1 MRVFVTG
8 GTGFLGRHLI
18 RALVARGDE
27 VRALARGAEG
37 SETVT
42 AMGALPVAGDVSDA
56 DVLAAGAQG
65 CELVFHSAGIIREW
79 GDPQE
84 LYRVN
89 AGGTRRMLDA
99 AARAGARRLVHV
111 STEAVL
117 VDGRPIVQADETR
130 SLPRPDDVL
139 PGYPRSKN
147 LAEAAA
153 VAANG
158 PALEVVVV
166 RPRLI
171 WGRDDTSTTTKMA
184 DAVRTNRW
192 RWIDGGRYL
201 TSTCNVDNTVEGCL
215 LAAER
220 GTPGEAY
227 FLTDGPPVEF
237 RSFVTSLLATQGLV
251 PPDRSVP
258 GWMARATAGAGE
270 AVWRALRLK
279 GDPPAKRVELGLMG
293 HEVTVSDAKARRDLG
308 YRSRIT
314 RDEGL
319 ALMG

>member
-8 GTGFLGRHLI
+8 GTGFVGRHLI
-18 RALVARGDE
+18 GALVARGDE

-37 SETVT
+37 ASRV
-42 AMGALPVAGDVSDA
+42 AALGAVPVAGDVGDGGA
-56 DVLAAGAQG
+56 LAAGVDG

-89 AGGTRRMLDA
+89 AGGTRRMVEA
-99 AARAGARRLVHV
+99 ASRAGVRRVVHL

-117 VDGRPIVQADETR
+117 VDGRPLVGVDETR
-130 SLPRPDDVL
+130 PLPHPEDVR

-158 PALEVVVV
+158 PDLEVVVV

-171 WGRDDTSTTTKMA
+171 WGRDDTSTTAKMA
-184 DAVRTNRW
+184 EAVRNNRW

-201 TSTCNVDNTVEGCL
+201 TSTCNVDNVVEGCL

-237 RSFVTSLLATQGLV
+237 RSFVTALLATQGLV
-251 PPDRSVP
+251 PPDKSVP
-258 GWMARATAGAGE
+258 GRLARAAAGAGE
-270 AVWRALRLK
+270 ALWRALPLK
-279 GDPPAKRVELGLMG
+279 GEPPAKRVELGLMG
-293 HEVTVSDAKARRDLG
+293 HEMTLRDDKARRDLG
-308 YRSRIT
+308 YRSRVSLE
-314 RDEGL
+314 EGL
-319 ALMG
+319 ELTG